1 MCKADFG
8 IPEDELEKIKA
19 FGTEYHWIIDNNS
32 ASAAFLLYAKGH
44 SITEIASRF
53 GHSREKIRKF
63 IVSSIREFI
72 RYRDYLQ
79 RCVDESKE

>member
-1 MCKADFG
+1 MRKADFG

-19 FGTEYHWIIDNNS
+19 FGIKYHWIIEDNS

-44 SITEIASRF
+44 SITEIVSRF
-53 GHSREKIRKF
+53 GQSYEKIRKSLVF
-63 IVSSIREFI
+63 AIRAFI

-79 RCVDESKE
+79 RCMDASKE